1 MQTTTKSVKS
11 SATAFIESLGET
23 VTTPF
28 DIIAAMEEA
37 FMKRPMFT
45 PVHRNTTREQIME
58 SVETVLS
65 PMDEFVANRILA
77 SARWKQKVMVFTN
90 FGRWLEDD
98 EKRIMN
104 NAKEGLESV
113 EDRLAAACYACDKI
127 KSRKLWK
134 LEQKRN
140 EAASHNGEPLKAR
153 KVVIDGKASWNDAQ
167 VHELPPTTR
176 GKAHEQAYY
185 AIKLPSGTI
194 INLGQTQVREKGQM
208 HNRIKIKRNDVTR
221 IAKLNKLWEKRGTN
235 KIAYTPIKKQY
246 QSQALQTIATR
257 LGIEMRG
264 GDTAIL
270 NHLLGEEPLVSVNDK
285 GETETNWKWL
295 PSYTSVWQG
304 TWIVYVG
311 WRLNPKVAPSSYWVD
326 DNGDLTQFNPNYQMT
341 PEDEGYQA
349 PLTLSQL
356 DYHLLSESSDLAV
369 ENENGE
375 VVEFMNEEEEFLTFA
390 PQRESGETFI
400 DFSKYCEDDA
410 EMELFQACSGVV
422 ERSEGGITLGDLE
435 SSQFIDGYIHKGIIR
450 TERTL
455 RKMREIEDPN
465 AKTLEI
471 IDSME
476 KNLARL
482 NRLDELWNKFVGN
495 SKTDHLVQYWYPN
508 NVNRMLCMS
517 KANHAKM
524 IPAIIPGASDEPRNL
539 IAAPLAREVDVMPE
553 HATVTYSW
561 LDALSP
567 KLMAKRE
574 LEARRGQVFKAVK
587 DGTLKAQLAFSSAFE
602 EALRAG

>member
-1 MQTTTKSVKS
+1 MNTSVK
-11 SATAFIESLGET
+11 AYGTQHVEALGVAET
-23 VTTPF
+23 SPF
-28 DIIAAMEEA
+28 DIVAALEEA
-37 FMKRPMFT
+37 FLKGPMFT

-65 PMDEFVANRILA
+65 PMDEFVSNRMLE

-104 NAKEGLESV
+104 NAQEGLENV

-140 EAASHNGEPLKAR
+140 EAASHNGEQVKAG
-153 KVVIDGKASWNDAQ
+153 KVMVNGKTVWNDAQ
-167 VHELPPTTR
+167 VHELPPVSH
-176 GKAHEQAYY
+176 GKAHEPAYY
-185 AIKLPSGTI
+185 AIKLPDGNVVSLAKS
-194 INLGQTQVREKGQM
+194 INGFAA
-208 HNRIKIKRNDVTR
+208 KRN
-221 IAKLNKLWEKRGTN
+221 K
-235 KIAYTPIKKQY
+235 YP
-246 QSQALQTIATR
+246 SQALQNIAAR

-270 NHLLGEEPLVSVNDK
+270 NHLLGEKPIVSVNDK

-311 WRLNPKVAPSSYWVD
+311 WRLNPKIASSSYWVD

-369 ENENGE
+369 ENEDGE

-435 SSQFIDGYIHKGIIR
+435 SSQFIDSYIHKGILR

-455 RKMREIEDPN
+455 NKMREIQDPN
-465 AKTLEI
+465 VKTLEI
-471 IDSME
+471 IESME
-476 KNLARL
+476 KHLARL
-482 NRLDELWNKFVGN
+482 NRLDGLWNAFVG
-495 SKTDHLVQYWYPN
+495 TRY
-508 NVNRMLCMS
+508 
-517 KANHAKM
+517 
-524 IPAIIPGASDEPRNL
+524 DEP
-539 IAAPLAREVDVMPE
+539 IAKQATFGAKGDFREPLKCQPFMSEEPLNTIEAPLAREVDIMPE
-553 HATVTYSW
+553 HKVVTYSW

-574 LEARRGQVFKAVK
+574 LEKRRGQVFKAVK
-587 DGTLKAQLAFSSAFE
+587 DGTLKAQLAFSSTFE
-602 EALRAG
+602 QMLGIA